1 MTSLDVV
8 FRYGKQLGA
17 DELRAIDS
25 MREVYGIR
33 SVKFNEAAKTVRV
46 DFDAS
51 RMKEDTV
58 AALLRRAGVDLQDKM
73 QLAQ

>member
-8 FRYGKQLGA
+8 FRYGRQPGA
-17 DELRAIDS
+17 QELRAIDS
-25 MREVYGIR
+25 LREVYGIR
-33 SVKFNEAAKTVRV
+33 SVKFIEKEQTVRV

-58 AALLRRAGVDLQDKM
+58 AALLRSAGVDLKEKLT
-73 QLAQ
+73 LA

>member
-8 FRYGKQLGA
+8 FHYGRQPGTE
-17 DELRAIDS
+17 ELRAIARL
-25 MREVYGIR
+25 REVYGIR
-33 SVKFNEAAKTVRV
+33 SVKFNGKEQTVRV

-58 AALLRRAGVDLQDKM
+58 AGLLRRAGVDLKEKLT
-73 QLAQ
+73 LA